1 MRAMNYARL
10 YRKMSA
16 PFQRNPKMHAA
27 LIYFNMY
34 FTYTMYLLYPCL
46 LAWLLFTD
54 LKKFALVLVIPAGAF
69 YLLTEVR
76 RKINRKRPYERW
88 RIDPLLDKSTKG
100 NSMPSR
106 HVFSAA
112 VISMA
117 VMTQSAPLGIILLI
131 LTFVSCGVRVLLGVH
146 YPSDVLAGM
155 ACGILCGLLLF
166 L

>member
-1 MRAMNYARL
+1 MKKMNYARF
-10 YRKMSA
+10 YRKISA
-16 PFQRNPKMHAA
+16 PFVKNPKLHAG

-54 LKKFALVLVIPAGAF
+54 LKKFALVLIIPAGAF

-76 RKINRKRPYERW
+76 KRINRRRPYEQW
-88 RIDPLLDKSTKG
+88 KIEPLLDKSTKG

-131 LTFVSCGVRVLLGVH
+131 LSAASCLVRVLLGVH
-146 YPSDVLAGM
+146 YPSDVLAGL
-155 ACGILCGLLLF
+155 ACGVLCGLILF